1 MIEIR
6 GLRKLLNDRPVLDGI
21 DLDVYEGESLV
32 IMGPSGTGKSV
43 LLKHIVGLFDP
54 DGGELHVDGMSVP
67 RAGAREILAI
77 RSRISY
83 VFQNAALF
91 DSLTVAENI
100 QLGLSRE
107 HCRRTHALTDPQVR
121 EAIAHVNLGD
131 EVLGLLPAEL
141 SGGMQKRVAIARAIV
156 GRQPYIL
163 YDEPTTGLD
172 PVNASVINRLIAR
185 LQGEIGATS
194 VIVTHDVESAF
205 FLGDRIV
212 LLSGGKVQAVGTPD
226 ALRESRDPVV
236 QNFLHPTPETEAML
250 G

>member
-1 MIEIR
+1 MIRIR
-6 GLRKLLNDRPVLDGI
+6 GLRKTLNGKRVLDGV
-21 DLDVYEGESLV
+21 DLDIHEGTCLV

-54 DGGELHVDGMSVP
+54 DEGDVQVEGMSVP
-67 RAGAREILAI
+67 RAGGREILEI
-77 RSRISY
+77 RAKISY
-83 VFQNAALF
+83 VFQDSALF
-91 DSLTVAENI
+91 DSLTTAQNI

-107 HCRRTHALTDPQVR
+107 HCRRVDAHADTRVR
-121 EAIAHVNLGD
+121 EAISHVNLGP
-131 EVLGLLPAEL
+131 EVLRLLPSQL

-156 GRQPYIL
+156 GRQRYIL

-194 VIVTHDVESAF
+194 VIVTHDVKSAF

-212 LLSGGKVQAVGTPD
+212 LLADGRVQAEGTAD
-226 ALRESRDPVV
+226 ELRESRDPVV
-236 QNFLHPTPETEAML
+236 QDFLHPRFETEELAE
-250 G
+250 

>member
-1 MIEIR
+1 MIQIR
-6 GLRKLLNDRPVLDGI
+6 GLRKTLNQKIVLDGV
-21 DLDVYEGESLV
+21 DLDIHEGTSLV

-54 DGGELHVDGMSVP
+54 DEGDILVEGMSVP
-67 RAGAREILAI
+67 QASGRQIREI

-83 VFQNAALF
+83 VFQNSALF
-91 DSLTVAENI
+91 DSMTAGQNI
-100 QLGLSRE
+100 QLGLPAE
-107 HCRRTHALTDPQVR
+107 HCRRINAHADPLVR
-121 EAIAHVNLGD
+121 EAIEHVNLGP
-131 EVLGLLPAEL
+131 EVLTLLPAEL

-156 GRQPYIL
+156 GKQRYVL

-172 PVNASVINRLIAR
+172 PVNAGVINRLIAR

-212 LLSGGKVQAVGTPD
+212 LLADGKIRAEGSPD
-226 ALRESRDPVV
+226 ELRESTDPIV
-236 QNFLHPTPETEAML
+236 QDFLHPKLMDEAV

>member
-6 GLRKLLNDRPVLDGI
+6 GLRKVLNNRAVLDGV
-21 DLDVYEGESLV
+21 DLDIHEGMSLV

-54 DGGELHVDGMSVP
+54 DDGEILVEGMSVP
-67 RAGAREILAI
+67 KAGGKEIKAI
-77 RSRISY
+77 RSKISY

-91 DSLTVAENI
+91 DSLTAGQNI
-100 QLGLSRE
+100 QLGLSEE
-107 HCRRTHALTDPQVR
+107 HCRKTYAHTDPLVQ
-121 EAIAHVNLGD
+121 EAISHVNLGN
-131 EVLGLLPAEL
+131 EVLELLPSEL

-156 GRQPYIL
+156 GRQKYIL

-172 PVNASVINRLIAR
+172 PVNANVINRLIAR
-185 LQGEIGATS
+185 LQGELGATS
-194 VIVTHDVESAF
+194 IIVTHDVESAF

-212 LLSGGKVQAVGTPD
+212 LLANGRVQASGTPSE
-226 ALRESRDPVV
+226 LRESRDPIV
-236 QNFLHPTPETEAML
+236 QDFLHPKLETEETD